1 MLSSRNDA
9 ASRGAPVR
17 PTSRERPG
25 PSRTRR
31 TCPLCGRSSRVGAR
45 AAEDV
50 ASGVAVVWL
59 PSWTLHNKAVV
70 ARFDELGNSG
80 GDLTVLESLCTP
92 DMVNHALAAG
102 RRQGLEGTREFL
114 RNAGRATHPGRWI
127 SSVVVAEGDMVVQF
141 GPRELHWPGGSFM
154 GFDVPPGIATRD
166 TAFAYRLADGRIAER
181 WAIRD
186 DLSMLRQ
193 LGALDR

>member
-1 MLSSRNDA
+1 MPSSRNDA

-17 PTSRERPG
+17 LTSRERPG

-31 TCPLCGRSSRVGAR
+31 TCPLCGRSYRAGAH

-50 ASGVAVVWL
+50 AGGVAVVWL